1 MLALLQLEKSI
12 IPEVRSP
19 QGWCLEGVLGWH
31 LLRVSANIAVSNSL
45 NIQVQIISGISEI
58 LLRTD
63 CCFLKTHEEPNR
75 LPHTYAWTISVRYW
89 SLRNALKLSDS
100 GCMSGCDGMS
110 CQHCYCC
117 ACKLQQIITEP
128 CHLSY
133 DSRQKKQKKMT
144 ICVCE
149 RIIKYLIWYFIKI
162 NRI

>member
-31 LLRVSANIAVSNSL
+31 LLRVSANIAVSNSKYTSADYIRYQWDLIAHWLLFSKNVRGAQQTSSHIRL
-45 NIQVQIISGISEI
+45 NNQCA
-58 LLRTD
+58 LLVTEKCPETEWLRMYVRMWWYELSTLLLL
-63 CCFLKTHEEPNR
+63 CMQAPANNNWTLSSKLWFQTKKT
-75 LPHTYAWTISVRYW
+75 
-89 SLRNALKLSDS
+89 
-100 GCMSGCDGMS
+100 
-110 CQHCYCC
+110 
-117 ACKLQQIITEP
+117 
-128 CHLSY
+128 
-133 DSRQKKQKKMT
+133 KKMT